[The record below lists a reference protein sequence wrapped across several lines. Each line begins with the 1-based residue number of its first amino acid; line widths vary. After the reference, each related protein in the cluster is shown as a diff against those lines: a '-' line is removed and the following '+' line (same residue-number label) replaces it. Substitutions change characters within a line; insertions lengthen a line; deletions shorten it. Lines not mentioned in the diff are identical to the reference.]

1 MTDWTALYS
10 IRRGRS
16 HPGAQRGRRPRYGDE
31 HPVRFLNVWLRAFAH
46 GARDPNVQ
54 PLYVAVAGIL
64 TTGTIFYAVVE
75 RWSILDALYFSVTT
89 LTTVGFG
96 DPSPQTGLGKAFTII
111 YVLAGVGLLLAF
123 ANAVLQ
129 EAMRAGRAEQADG
142 GDPPAEDET

>member
-1 MTDWTALYS
+1 MK
-10 IRRGRS
+10 
-16 HPGAQRGRRPRYGDE
+16 
-31 HPVRFLNVWLRAFAH
+31 FLRVWLRAFAH

-64 TTGTIFYAVVE
+64 TAGTVFYAVVE

-89 LTTVGFG
+89 LTTVGLG
-96 DPSPQTGLGKAFTII
+96 DFTPQTGLGKAFTII

-129 EAMRAGRAEQADG
+129 EAMRAGPAKEEDA
-142 GDPPAEDET
+142 GDPPAGDDT

>member
-1 MTDWTALYS
+1 M
-10 IRRGRS
+10 
-16 HPGAQRGRRPRYGDE
+16 
-31 HPVRFLNVWLRAFAH
+31 RFLNVWLRAFAH

-64 TTGTIFYAVVE
+64 TAGTVFYAVVE

-89 LTTVGFG
+89 LTTVGLG
-96 DPSPQTGLGKAFTII
+96 DFTPQTGLGKAFTII

-129 EAMRAGRAEQADG
+129 EAMRAGREQRDHR
-142 GDPPAEDET
+142 DPPAEDDA

>member
-1 MTDWTALYS
+1 M
-10 IRRGRS
+10 
-16 HPGAQRGRRPRYGDE
+16 
-31 HPVRFLNVWLRAFAH
+31 RFFNVWIRAFAH

-75 RWSILDALYFSVTT
+75 HWSILDALYFSVTT

-96 DPSPQTGLGKAFTII
+96 DPTPQTALGKAFTIV

-129 EAMRAGRAEQADG
+129 EAMRAGPAKEEDD
-142 GDPPAEDET
+142 GDPPAGDEA